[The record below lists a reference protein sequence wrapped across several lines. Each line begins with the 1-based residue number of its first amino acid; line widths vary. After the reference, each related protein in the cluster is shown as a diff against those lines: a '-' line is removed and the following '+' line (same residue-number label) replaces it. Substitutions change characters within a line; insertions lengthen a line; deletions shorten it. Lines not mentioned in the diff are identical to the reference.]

1 MSKEIK
7 KGWKEIPIGGLI
19 LEAGNSKNYET
30 GTWRTFKPVHNA
42 EKCINCYFCWEFCP
56 DNSILI
62 ENDKVVGM
70 NYFQCKGCG
79 VCASVCPTKAIE
91 MIKEE
96 K

>member
-7 KGWKEIPIGGLI
+7 KGWKEIPIGGL
-19 LEAGNSKNYET
+19 LLDAGNSREYET
-30 GTWRTFKPVHNA
+30 GTWRTFKPIHNA

-62 ENDKVVGM
+62 KDDKVVGM

-79 VCASVCPTKAIE
+79 VCAAVCPTKAIE
-91 MIKEE
+91 MVKEE